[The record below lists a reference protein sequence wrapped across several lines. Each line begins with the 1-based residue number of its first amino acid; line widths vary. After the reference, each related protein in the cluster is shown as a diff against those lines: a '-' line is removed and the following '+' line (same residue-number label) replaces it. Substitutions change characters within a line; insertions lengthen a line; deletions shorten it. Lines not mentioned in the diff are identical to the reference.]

1 MELKLKR
8 DYLTSV
14 EIEYIVTQILQTESA
29 YDKEI
34 LQIGLVAQILL
45 ESMPEDFTSCAQIY
59 DYLLENK
66 VDLGSLVVNYYM
78 IDKIYEEETSVSNTV
93 AKFLEGFASKIEEY
107 AKSVDMA
114 SLQNIVDQM
123 KELTIK

>member
-14 EIEYIVTQILQTESA
+14 EIEYVVTQILQTESA

-45 ESMPEDFTSCAQIY
+45 ESLPEDFTTCAQIY

-66 VDLGSLVVNYYM
+66 VDLQSLVVNYSM
-78 IDKIYEEETSVSNTV
+78 IDRIYAEETSVSNTV

-123 KELTIK
+123 KELSIK

>member
-14 EIEYIVTQILQTESA
+14 EIEYVVTQILQTESA

-45 ESMPEDFTSCAQIY
+45 ETLPEDFTTCAQIY

-66 VDLGSLVVNYYM
+66 VDLQSLVVNYSM
-78 IDKIYEEETSVSNTV
+78 IDRIYAEETSVSNTV
-93 AKFLEGFASKIEEY
+93 AKFLDGFASKIEEY
-107 AKSVDMA
+107 AKTVDMA

-123 KELTIK
+123 KELSVK

>member
-14 EIEYIVTQILQTESA
+14 EIEYVVTQILQTESA

-45 ESMPEDFTSCAQIY
+45 ETLPEDFTTCAQIY

-66 VDLGSLVVNYYM
+66 VDLQSLVVNYSM
-78 IDKIYEEETSVSNTV
+78 IDRIYAEETSASNTV

-107 AKSVDMA
+107 AKTVDMA
-114 SLQNIVDQM
+114 SLQNMVDQM
-123 KELTIK
+123 KELSVK

>member
-14 EIEYIVTQILQTESA
+14 EIEYIVTQILQCESA

-45 ESMPEDFTSCAQIY
+45 ESLPEDFTSCAQIY
-59 DYLLENK
+59 DYLLENE
-66 VDLGSLVVNYYM
+66 VDLETLVSNYYM

-107 AKSVDMA
+107 AKTVDMA

-123 KELTIK
+123 KELGVK

>member
-8 DYLTSV
+8 NYLTSV
-14 EIEYIVTQILQTESA
+14 EIEYIVTQILQCESA

-45 ESMPEDFTSCAQIY
+45 ESLPEDFTSCAQIY
-59 DYLLENK
+59 DYLLENE
-66 VDLGSLVVNYYM
+66 VDLETLVSNYYM

-107 AKSVDMA
+107 AKTVDMS

-123 KELTIK
+123 KELSIK

>member
-14 EIEYIVTQILQTESA
+14 EIEYVVTQILQTESA

-45 ESMPEDFTSCAQIY
+45 ESIPEDFTTCAQIY

-66 VDLGSLVVNYYM
+66 VNLEDLVINYHM
-78 IDKIYEEETSVSNTV
+78 IDKIYAEETSVSKTV

-107 AKSVDMA
+107 AKTIDMA
-114 SLQNIVDQM
+114 NLQNIVDQM
-123 KELTIK
+123 KELSIK

>member
-14 EIEYIVTQILQTESA
+14 EIEYVVTQILQTESA

-45 ESMPEDFTSCAQIY
+45 ETLPEDFTSCAQIY
-59 DYLLENK
+59 DYLLENE
-66 VDLGSLVVNYYM
+66 VDLETLVSNYSM
-78 IDKIYEEETSVSNTV
+78 IDRIYAEETSVSNTV

-107 AKSVDMA
+107 AKTVDMA
-114 SLQNIVDQM
+114 SLQNVVDQM
-123 KELTIK
+123 KELSIK

>member
-123 KELTIK
+123 KELNIK